1 MIMIKFE
8 SLRSAKSLVSLL
20 GDGELDTLSLGKGD
34 VRLVALAD
42 DEDISNPGSEDVAI
56 SVLDVDNV
64 EGAGMSLT
72 GHDGSHPTGVTSSGD
87 HAQVAG
93 VELDGVLDLAGGD
106 VHLDAV
112 VHPDDGV
119 GVADGSA
126 VSGVEVGDGIRAG
139 LDLPDL
145 AELVL
150 GLLRSDPVNSEPSL
164 HVVDDTEVL
173 ASLLDLDNIH
183 EASGELRISAGLSV
197 NLDQPLLED
206 GLDLL
211 GVEGILQTVPELRL
225 IMLVI
230 TLQLILYVVSI
241 EKY

>member
-1 MIMIKFE
+1 MMMIKFE

-20 GDGELDTLSLGKGD
+20 SDGELDTLSLGKGD

-42 DEDISNPGSEDVAI
+42 DEDISNPGSEGVAVG
-56 SVLDVDNV
+56 VLDVDNV

-72 GHDGSHPTGVTSSGD
+72 GHDGSHPTGVTSSSY
-87 HAQVAG
+87 HAQVTG
-93 VELDGVLDLAGGD
+93 IELDGVLDLAGGD
-106 VHLDAV
+106 VHLDTV
-112 VHPDDGV
+112 VHLDDGV
-119 GVADGSA
+119 GVADGPA
-126 VSGVEVGDGIRAG
+126 VSGVEIGDGVGAG

-173 ASLLDLDNIH
+173 SGLLNLDNIH
-183 EASGELRISAGLSV
+183 EASRELRISAGLSV

-211 GVEGILQTVPELRL
+211 GVEGILQTVPE
-225 IMLVI
+225 
-230 TLQLILYVVSI
+230 
-241 EKY
+241 

>member
-1 MIMIKFE
+1 MIKFE

-20 GDGELDTLSLGKGD
+20 SDGELDTLSLGKGD

-42 DEDISNPGSEDVAI
+42 DEDISNPGSEDVAVG
-56 SVLDVDNV
+56 VLDVDNV

-72 GHDGSHPTGVTSSGD
+72 GHDGSHPTGVTSSSD

-126 VSGVEVGDGIRAG
+126 VSGVEVGDGVGAG

-230 TLQLILYVVSI
+230 TLELILYVVSL

>member
-1 MIMIKFE
+1 M
-8 SLRSAKSLVSLL
+8 
-20 GDGELDTLSLGKGD
+20 
-34 VRLVALAD
+34 
-42 DEDISNPGSEDVAI
+42 AI

-72 GHDGSHPTGVTSSGD
+72 GHDSSHPTGVTSSGD

-93 VELDGVLDLAGGD
+93 VELDGVLDLAGCD

-183 EASGELRISAGLSV
+183 EASGEPRE
-197 NLDQPLLED
+197 N
-206 GLDLL
+206 
-211 GVEGILQTVPELRL
+211 
-225 IMLVI
+225 
-230 TLQLILYVVSI
+230 
-241 EKY
+241 

>member
-1 MIMIKFE
+1 M
-8 SLRSAKSLVSLL
+8 AA
-20 GDGELDTLSLGKGD
+20 G
-34 VRLVALAD
+34 
-42 DEDISNPGSEDVAI
+42 
-56 SVLDVDNV
+56 VLDVDNV

-72 GHDGSHPTGVTSSGD
+72 GHDGSHPTGVTSSSD
-87 HAQVAG
+87 HAKIAG
-93 VELDGVLDLAGGD
+93 VELNSVLDLAGGD

-119 GVADGSA
+119 GVTDGPA
-126 VSGVEVGDGIRAG
+126 VSGVEVGDGVGAG

-173 ASLLDLDNIH
+173 SGLLNLDNIH
-183 EASGELRISAGLSV
+183 EASREPEKVKLTGIKYCTPNSLRISAGLSV

-211 GVEGILQTVPELRL
+211 GVEGILQTVPEVRL

-230 TLQLILYVVSI
+230 TLELILYVVSL

>member
-1 MIMIKFE
+1 LYNYKFN
-8 SLRSAKSLVSLL
+8 L
-20 GDGELDTLSLGKGD
+20 T
-34 VRLVALAD
+34 D
-42 DEDISNPGSEDVAI
+42 DEDISNPGSEDVAV

-64 EGAGMSLT
+64 EGAGMSLA

-126 VSGVEVGDGIRAG
+126 VSGVEVGDGIGAG

-211 GVEGILQTVPELRL
+211 GVESILQTVPELRL

-230 TLQLILYVVSI
+230 TLELILYVVSLW
-241 EKY
+241 KY